1 MSHSS
6 KPHYTP
12 ANTQDDLL
20 LHNLLNFYENERNLN
35 IIQQIVAG
43 ESRISLRIIDWFVTN
58 YAKKYETE
66 YVIKMRTGILKD
78 LIEDC
83 VFKVYHRYKLQL
95 KAYSK
100 RKFDSFCRWERISI
114 PCGKDSQMLTT
125 IGQLNFFKWAIDNSI
140 LDYIDANYDAIE
152 KDMNSR
158 NSGSSR
164 KNATSSNDGSSRRNA
179 TSSND
184 GSSRRNATS
193 STESSDT
200 SDATADE
207 VQPPL
212 KSDGKT
218 RKKRQELSVS
228 ASKCIKKEMVHIVV
242 SFDK

>member
-1 MSHSS
+1 MSYSS

-20 LHNLLNFYENERNLN
+20 LHNLLHFYENETHMNT
-35 IIQQIVAG
+35 IQRIVAG
-43 ESRISLRIIDWFVTN
+43 ESRVSLRIIDWFVTN
-58 YAKKYETE
+58 FAKKYETE
-66 YVIKMRTGILKD
+66 YTIKMRTGILKD

-100 RKFDSFCRWERISI
+100 KRFDPFCRWERISI
-114 PCGKDSQMLTT
+114 PFGSNSQMLTT
-125 IGQLNFFKWAIDNSI
+125 IGQLNFFKWAIDNNI
-140 LDYIDANYDAIE
+140 LEYIDANYAEIE

-158 NSGSSR
+158 NSGSR
-164 KNATSSNDGSSRRNA
+164 RRN
-179 TSSND
+179 T
-184 GSSRRNATS
+184 TS

-200 SDATADE
+200 SVESEE
-207 VQPPL
+207 VQPQPPL

>member
-1 MSHSS
+1 MSYS

-20 LHNLLNFYENERNLN
+20 LHNLLHFYENETHMNA
-35 IIQQIVAG
+35 IQRIVAG
-43 ESRISLRIIDWFVTN
+43 ESKISLRIIDWFVTN

-66 YVIKMRTGILKD
+66 YTIKMRTGILKD
-78 LIEDC
+78 LVEDC

-100 RKFDSFCRWERISI
+100 KKFDSFCRWDRISI
-114 PCGKDSQMLTT
+114 PIGQDSQMLTT
-125 IGQLNFFKWAIDNSI
+125 IGQLNFFKWAIDNHI
-140 LDYIDANYDAIE
+140 LEYIDANYDDIE

-164 KNATSSNDGSSRRNA
+164 RNTTASTESSSRRN
-179 TSSND
+179 T
-184 GSSRRNATS
+184 TS
-193 STESSDT
+193 STESSESSLET
-200 SDATADE
+200 SVESDE

-242 SFDK
+242 EFDK